1 MKKFYTM
8 IAQQPISKSLYGD
21 GNHKLYTACSQAIY
35 MPLIVTLCNEIQGKE
50 SFHVLAMDS
59 FQNDSSNKN
68 ITLLKE
74 ELEAYFP
81 GQYTLDILEA
91 PVEISSNGQIALF
104 KKIYGTFAE
113 NDEIYFDIT
122 FGYKLIPMTV
132 LIACNYAKK
141 FVKGVRIRKLVYA
154 VYDFSKKEDAAYVH
168 RIHDVTSLVYLNDF
182 IDKMAAFET
191 SDPTALIDQLFTIS
205 DQEM

>member
-1 MKKFYTM
+1 
-8 IAQQPISKSLYGD
+8 
-21 GNHKLYTACSQAIY
+21 
-35 MPLIVTLCNEIQGKE
+35 
-50 SFHVLAMDS
+50 
-59 FQNDSSNKN
+59 
-68 ITLLKE
+68 
-74 ELEAYFP
+74 
-81 GQYTLDILEA
+81 
-91 PVEISSNGQIALF
+91 
-104 KKIYGTFAE
+104 
-113 NDEIYFDIT
+113 
-122 FGYKLIPMTV
+122 MTV

-168 RIHDVTSLVYLNDF
+168 RILDVTSLVYLNDF